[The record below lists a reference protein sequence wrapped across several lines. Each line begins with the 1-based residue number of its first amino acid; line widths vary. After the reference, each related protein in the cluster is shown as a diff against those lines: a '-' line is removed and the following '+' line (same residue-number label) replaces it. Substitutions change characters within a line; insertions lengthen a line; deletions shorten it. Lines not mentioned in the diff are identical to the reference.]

1 MKIDD
6 TPYTCKYRHL
16 PPGGAFIV
24 GATLYLKGVRVLDD
38 PRKVTHYFIDLL
50 KGIVLETDDI
60 DMLVKP
66 IDAEVKILGGVTKYE
81 N

>member
-6 TPYTCKYRHL
+6 TPYTCKYRH
-16 PPGGAFIV
+16 V
-24 GATLYLKGVRVLDD
+24 N
-38 PRKVTHYFIDLL
+38 
-50 KGIVLETDDI
+50 I